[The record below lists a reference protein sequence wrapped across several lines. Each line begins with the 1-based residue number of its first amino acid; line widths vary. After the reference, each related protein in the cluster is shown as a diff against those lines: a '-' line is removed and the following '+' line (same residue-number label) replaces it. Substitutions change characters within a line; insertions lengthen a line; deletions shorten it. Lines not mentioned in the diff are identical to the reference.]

1 MKLWPNPL
9 QTTRALSLNARETGE
24 RKDSYSKAV
33 ICSSFSIASQNLD
46 FQSFPPSTKS
56 RFSLQSQYAIT
67 SDSNGETMEES
78 FCQRAFLNVP
88 VSWSLPL
95 TRASCCNQSFY
106 LANTIVPFGE
116 VTAERAQ
123 QEYDKN
129 LKKKMVGKHRHQC
142 FPYMVYVP
150 IFTSS
155 PRSPRSAGRG
165 SKARGRC
172 C

>member
-1 MKLWPNPL
+1 MSFISQENGNRLLKLWPNPL

-95 TRASCCNQSFY
+95 TRASCCNHSF
-106 LANTIVPFGE
+106 LSSEHHCSLCWSNCWTRP
-116 VTAERAQ
+116 TRTRQ
-123 QEYDKN
+123 KS
-129 LKKKMVGKHRHQC
+129 KKKIGWQAQHCYLMSCSYAHV
-142 FPYMVYVP
+142 FL
-150 IFTSS
+150 I
-155 PRSPRSAGRG
+155 
-165 SKARGRC
+165 
-172 C
+172 